1 MEFMFFALCVCIFV
15 VSLLTFLVTFAAIW
29 LVLHKPYEKA
39 EENKPKTPVSP
50 KKEVSEAEK
59 QRILQE
65 QKRREEEWNNFFSYT
80 GDVQTK
86 KGGD

>member
-1 MEFMFFALCVCIFV
+1 MDYIILALCICSFV
-15 VSLLTFLVTFAAIW
+15 VNMLTFIAMLAVIS
-29 LVLHKPYEKA
+29 LILHKLDKKT
-39 EENKPKTPVSP
+39 EENKPKTPVAP
-50 KKEVSEAEK
+50 KKEASEAEK

-65 QKRREEEWNNFFSYT
+65 QQRRLEEWNNFLSYT

>member
-1 MEFMFFALCVCIFV
+1 MDYVILALCICSFV
-15 VSLLTFLVTFAAIW
+15 VNMLTFIATLAVIS
-29 LVLHKPYEKA
+29 LILHKFYEKI
-39 EENKPKTPVSP
+39 EGSKPKTPAAP

-65 QKRREEEWNNFFSYT
+65 QQRKAEEWNNFFSYT

>member
-1 MEFMFFALCVCIFV
+1 MDFAILILCACNLFANMLAFFAML
-15 VSLLTFLVTFAAIW
+15 AAIS
-29 LVLHKPYEKA
+29 LILHMFDKKT
-39 EENKPKTPVSP
+39 EENKPKTPVAP

-65 QKRREEEWNNFFSYT
+65 QQRKAEEWNNFFSYT